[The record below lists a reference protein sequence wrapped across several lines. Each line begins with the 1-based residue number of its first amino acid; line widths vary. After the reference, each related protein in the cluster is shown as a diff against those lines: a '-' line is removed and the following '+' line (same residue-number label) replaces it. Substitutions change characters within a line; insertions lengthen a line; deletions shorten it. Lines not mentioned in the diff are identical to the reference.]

1 VAASGLLSTEMT
13 GGDQN
18 GGGGLEG
25 GAMGIGSNASD
36 GGRRSSGKG
45 SLIRM
50 LASGL
55 TLFVLAPAGVRA
67 QESVSEADCEAA
79 IQTTADDYQSG
90 RTPDPETEQLAR
102 DCTTPVSEGPIG
114 ETKVTTTKSG
124 LRGTSCKTIHVGY
137 GYTNGFGQLITAL
150 FGHLNWCYN
159 GKKVQS
165 GSFWTTEE
173 HCCWWFWDGI
183 VKANNQ
189 GCFGGCEYVYRYRL
203 GSWIFN
209 PPWPQTT
216 TRAQIWVAMAGDKNG
231 NWWKNAGD

>member
-165 GSFWTTEE
+165 GSFWDHRGALLLVVLGRHREGEQSGLFRRVRVRVPVPARELDLQPSVAADDDAGPDLGGDGGRQEWKLVEE
-173 HCCWWFWDGI
+173 RG
-183 VKANNQ
+183 
-189 GCFGGCEYVYRYRL
+189 
-203 GSWIFN
+203 
-209 PPWPQTT
+209 
-216 TRAQIWVAMAGDKNG
+216 
-231 NWWKNAGD
+231 